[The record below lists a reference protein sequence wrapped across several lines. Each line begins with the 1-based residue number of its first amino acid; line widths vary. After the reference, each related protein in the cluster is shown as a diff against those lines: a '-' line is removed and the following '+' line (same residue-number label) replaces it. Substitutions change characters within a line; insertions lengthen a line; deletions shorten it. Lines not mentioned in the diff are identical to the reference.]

1 MIVGLQH
8 HIAPHQLP
16 SANSW
21 IPLLTLAFNTAGG
34 GPVYVLARRAT
45 AIAQRRAAEIGPAR
59 LVVAGD
65 LPPCA
70 VRTAHRQKIVARDDT
85 VGVV

>member
-1 MIVGLQH
+1 M
-8 HIAPHQLP
+8 
-16 SANSW
+16 
-21 IPLLTLAFNTAGG
+21 
-34 GPVYVLARRAT
+34 YVLARRAT

-85 VGVV
+85 SRSALKMIREPSPDQRGSDPAS